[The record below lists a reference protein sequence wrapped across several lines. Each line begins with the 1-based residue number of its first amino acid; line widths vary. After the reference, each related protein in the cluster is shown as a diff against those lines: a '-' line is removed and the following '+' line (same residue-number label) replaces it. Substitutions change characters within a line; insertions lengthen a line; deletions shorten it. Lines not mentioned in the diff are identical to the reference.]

1 MDKVL
6 RFIDKLSDKSGK
18 VVAFLVVALVLIIF
32 YEIVSR
38 YVFNEP
44 TKWVHQSSGFLLCTM
59 AFIGGAYTL
68 YIKSHISVDIF
79 YARFPLR
86 TKAALDLFT
95 WLLFYLFIGVLLWNG
110 SVMFGVSLDR
120 LENSNTTWGPPMYPA
135 KFTVA
140 LGAFLLLLQGLAKLV
155 RDIVTVA
162 TGRGAA

>member
-1 MDKVL
+1 
-6 RFIDKLSDKSGK
+6 
-18 VVAFLVVALVLIIF
+18 
-32 YEIVSR
+32 
-38 YVFNEP
+38 
-44 TKWVHQSSGFLLCTM
+44 M
-59 AFIGGAYTL
+59 AFIGGAHTL

-110 SVMFGVSLDR
+110 SMMFGVSLSR

-162 TGRGAA
+162 TGRGEA